1 MGDAMDLR
9 QLRTFRE
16 IAEAGSLSR
25 AADRLRIAQPALS
38 RQIRLLEDEA
48 GLALFTRHGRGMALT
63 EAGQELLARVAGPM
77 RQLEGAIAE
86 VRALSGAVAGQVA
99 LGMMPTV
106 AAVLAGPLSR
116 RVAQRYPDI
125 SLRVVEGYT
134 GHLIEWVQRGATD
147 ATLLYGRATDFH
159 LPVRDLFVEGLVLVG
174 PPGSGLSPDT
184 PVTLAAAAHHP
195 LVLPSRPH
203 GLRAIVDAAAGR
215 ARITLNLRHEAD
227 SYLVLKDLVEC
238 GLGFAILPR
247 SAIRREEAE
256 GRMLVAPLV
265 RPAIRRHV
273 VLALPPDRAPGRAT
287 EAVLA
292 LLAEEI
298 AARAKAGD
306 WQPSMPRVASPPL
319 KRAGSKA

>member
-1 MGDAMDLR
+1 MDLR
-9 QLRTFRE
+9 QLRSFRE

-38 RQIRLLEDEA
+38 RQIRLLEAEA

-77 RQLEGAIAE
+77 RQLEGAIAD

-116 RVAQRYPDI
+116 RVAQRHPEV

-134 GHLIEWVQRGATD
+134 GHLTEWVQRGATD
-147 ATLLYGRATDFH
+147 ATLLYGPADNVH
-159 LPVRDLFVEGLVLVG
+159 LPTRDLFVETLVLAG

-184 PVTLAAAAHHP
+184 PVTLAAAARYP
-195 LVLPSRPH
+195 LVAPSRPH
-203 GLRAIVDAAAGR
+203 GLRAIVDTGAAR
-215 ARITLNLRHEAD
+215 ARVTLTVRHEAD
-227 SYLVLKDLVEC
+227 SFLVLKDLVEC

-247 SAIRREEAE
+247 SSIRREEAE
-256 GRMLVAPLV
+256 GRMMIAPLV
-265 RPAIRRHV
+265 RPALRRHV
-273 VLALPPDRAPGRAT
+273 VLAMPSDRLPGRAT

-292 LLAEEI
+292 LLTEEI

-306 WQPSMPRVASPPL
+306 WVAM
-319 KRAGSKA
+319 G

>member
-1 MGDAMDLR
+1 MDLR

-38 RQIRLLEDEA
+38 RQIRLLEAEA
-48 GLALFTRHGRGMALT
+48 GLPLFTRHGRGMELT
-63 EAGQELLARVAGPM
+63 EAGRELLARVAGPM
-77 RQLEGAIAE
+77 RQLERAIAE
-86 VRALSGAVAGQVA
+86 LRALSGAVAGQVA

-116 RVAQRYPDI
+116 RVAERHPEV

-147 ATLLYGRATDFH
+147 ATLLYGAATDFH
-159 LPVRDLFVEGLVLVG
+159 LPVRDLFVEGLVLAG
-174 PPGSGLSPDT
+174 PAGSGLSPER
-184 PVTLAAAAHHP
+184 PVTLASAGERP

-203 GLRAIVDAAAGR
+203 GLRTIVEAAASR
-215 ARITLNLRHEAD
+215 ARIALNLRHEAD
-227 SYLVLKDLVEC
+227 SFLVLKDLVVC

-247 SAIRREEAE
+247 SAIRREEQE
-256 GRMLVAPLV
+256 GRMEVAPLV

-292 LLAEEI
+292 LLAEEV
-298 AARAKAGD
+298 AARAREGD
-306 WQPSMPRVASPPL
+306 W
-319 KRAGSKA
+319 RAFGAAGR

>member
-1 MGDAMDLR
+1 MDLR

-48 GLALFTRHGRGMALT
+48 GLALFARHGRGMALT

-86 VRALSGAVAGQVA
+86 VRSLSGAVAGQVA

-184 PVTLAAAAHHP
+184 PVTLAAAAHYP

-319 KRAGSKA
+319 KRAGSRV

>member
-215 ARITLNLRHEAD
+215 ARIALNLRHEAD

-306 WQPSMPRVASPPL
+306 WQPSMPRVASPHL
-319 KRAGSKA
+319 KRAGSRV